1 MPPKREFVGKFLTDL
16 FGPQRVSSNPADRQ
30 AYSRDL
36 WPRMLLEA
44 RAGTTHPAPDWIV
57 RPETTEEIAELLAWA
72 QENKV
77 PVVPWGGG
85 SGVCGAAVPAHRGI
99 VVDLKRMD
107 RILNID
113 AVSHTATVQ
122 TGILGQRLE
131 NELNRNG
138 FTLGHF
144 PSSIYCS
151 TLGGWI
157 ATRSAGQLSTGY
169 GNIEDMVLGI
179 EAVLPDGEILKTK
192 AVPRSATGPD
202 IARLLIGSE
211 GTLAVITQAVLAL
224 NPAPE
229 AHRCASYLW
238 ESVSEGL
245 DGIRKVMQTGL
256 KPSMVRLYDELDTKI
271 ALKEEGEDLQGCLL
285 LIRFEGH
292 PEIVE
297 AQFRV
302 ADGLFRDCGAQALGP
317 GPADRWWAHR
327 YGVSYKMSP
336 VLYEEGTFLDT
347 IEVAATWDRL
357 ETPYHAVRGAV
368 SPDCLILAHFSHAY
382 RQGSSVYFT
391 FVGKKPGEEIEV
403 YDRIWEKAMRACLDH
418 GGTISHHHGI
428 GRLKVRWMM
437 EELGEGGLN
446 VLRAVKKALDKNGIL
461 NPGNLGL
468 RNE

>member
-1 MPPKREFVGKFLTDL
+1 MRPQNKAVREFLTDL
-16 FGPQRVSSNPADRQ
+16 FGSQRVSSNPADLQ

-44 RAGTTHPAPDWIV
+44 RAGRVHPVPDWIV
-57 RPETTEEIAELLAWA
+57 RPETTEEIARLLAWA

-77 PVVPWGGG
+77 SIVPWGGG
-85 SGVCGAAVPAHRGI
+85 SGVCGAAVPPPQGI

-107 RILNID
+107 RISNID
-113 AVSHTATVQ
+113 AVSHTAVVQ

-131 NELNRNG
+131 NELNRRG

-169 GNIEDMVLGI
+169 GNIEDMVLAI
-179 EAVLPDGEILKTK
+179 EAVLPGGEILKTK

-202 IARLLIGSE
+202 LTRLFIGSE
-211 GTLAVITQAVLAL
+211 GTLGVITQAVLAL
-224 NPAPE
+224 NPVPE
-229 AHRCASYLW
+229 AYKHASYLW
-238 ESVSEGL
+238 ESVSGGL

-256 KPSMVRLYDELDTKI
+256 TPSLVRLYDELDTKI

-302 ADGLFRDCGAQALGP
+302 ADGFFLDGGAKKLGP
-317 GPADRWWAHR
+317 GPTDRWWSHR
-327 YGVSYKMSP
+327 YAVSYKMSP

-357 ETPYHAVRGAV
+357 KALYRAVRDAV
-368 SPDCLILAHFSHAY
+368 SPDCLILTHFSHAY

-391 FVGKKPGEEIEV
+391 FVGKKPGEEVVV
-403 YDRIWEKAMRACLDH
+403 YDRIWEKAMRVCLDH
-418 GGTISHHHGI
+418 GGAISHHHGI
-428 GRLKVRWMM
+428 GRLKARWLK
-437 EELGEGGLN
+437 EELGESGWN
-446 VLRAVKKALDKNGIL
+446 VLTAVKKALDGNGIL

-468 RNE
+468 PDG